1 MMSHYVQWTIERTN
15 VFGEV
20 AVRTRDRNNQFVF
33 RITDKVSNFVTTYL
47 KQFGLNE
54 SDCLFTING
63 RDLQEN
69 LCFMDCSDM
78 EDIIE
83 VCRFS
88 NYSTNQMAIHVE
100 NTCQSHSSI
109 IPIESNQYILEW
121 IKKHID
127 RSEESISKRYAC

>member
-69 LCFMDCSDM
+69 L
-78 EDIIE
+78 
-83 VCRFS
+83 
-88 NYSTNQMAIHVE
+88 
-100 NTCQSHSSI
+100 
-109 IPIESNQYILEW
+109 
-121 IKKHID
+121 
-127 RSEESISKRYAC
+127 